1 MLIVHFTV
9 VSLVLTA
16 GCVALIAYVLQVA
29 NRGSVKFVG
38 MTMFAN
44 ALLAI
49 EQVLQNLI
57 FAKIC
62 YQIST
67 QPNLNLNTSIAD
79 NNSSV
84 SSYDK
89 DAVYRELSS

>member
-16 GCVALIAYVLQVA
+16 GCVALIAYVLLPA
-29 NRGSVKFVG
+29 NRGSAKFVVL
-38 MTMFAN
+38 TMFPN

-49 EQVLQNLI
+49 EQVIQNLI

-67 QPNLNLNTSIAD
+67 QPKLNLNTSIAD

-89 DAVYRELSS
+89 EAVYRELSA

>member
-16 GCVALIAYVLQVA
+16 GCVISIAYVLQPT
-29 NRGSVKFVG
+29 NRGSVKFVR

-62 YQIST
+62 FQISS
-67 QPNLNLNTSIAD
+67 QPKFNLNTSID

-89 DAVYRELSS
+89 DAVYRELS